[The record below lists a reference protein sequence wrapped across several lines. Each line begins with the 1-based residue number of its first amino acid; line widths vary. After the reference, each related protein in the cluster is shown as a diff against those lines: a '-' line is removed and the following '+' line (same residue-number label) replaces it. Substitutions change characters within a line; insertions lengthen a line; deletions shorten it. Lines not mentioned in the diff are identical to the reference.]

1 MNEVRDTARLAE
13 QTVQAIARDE
23 VEPII
28 VRRKRRVGGRSS
40 RVEVLKVDPR
50 VMAAARRLAKGDMT
64 RIEIRS
70 ATEVIVHNPRD

>member
-40 RVEVLKVDPR
+40 RVQVLKVDPR
-50 VMAAARRLAKGDMT
+50 VMAVARRLAKGDMT
-64 RIEIRS
+64 RLEIRS
-70 ATEVIVHNPRD
+70 ATEVIVRNPRD